1 MTKAGK
7 RLYIVDTVLEVLCL
21 AGAYIVDYFTRKKM
35 GMARYVS
42 YKNYSWETKY
52 PMRMLSYIAII
63 TLSILTVAFLIL
75 FFQKIQERGR
85 GEYIMAGA
93 IILLTVLYVW
103 YTLVFSREIQRS
115 YYLVSA
121 LYGAAAFLQIVK
133 AGTFLIRRRNEKNN
147 K

>member
-1 MTKAGK
+1 
-7 RLYIVDTVLEVLCL
+7 
-21 AGAYIVDYFTRKKM
+21 DYFTRKKM

-42 YKNYSWETKY
+42 YKNHSWEAKY

-63 TLSILTVAFLIL
+63 TLSILTVAVLIL